1 MTMKKIIIAALT
13 MLTLG
18 ATQAEYTLKVPL
30 EQAQGGSL
38 PNGSINI
45 KSKKICLPYKA
56 GMRWSK
62 YQTTKSIVIVYMG
75 TTILNSIDTT
85 YALKSYQHGG
95 YNYTPGN
102 VHAETATYVFYELCR
117 API

>member
-1 MTMKKIIIAALT
+1 MKKTLIALSI
-13 MLTLG
+13 LG
-18 ATQAEYTLKVPL
+18 AIGFTNANYTLKYPL

-45 KSKKICLPYKA
+45 KSQKICLPYKA

-75 TTILNSIDTT
+75 TTILNSTDTT